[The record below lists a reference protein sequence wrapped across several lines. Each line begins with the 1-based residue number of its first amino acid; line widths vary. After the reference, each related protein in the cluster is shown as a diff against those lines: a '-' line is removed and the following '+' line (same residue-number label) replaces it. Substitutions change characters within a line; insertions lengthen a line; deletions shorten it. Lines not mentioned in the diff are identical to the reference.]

1 MTVKRKVAG
10 LVAAISAIGIIEKTS
25 NDSSWWS
32 SLSGVRIGRA
42 AIAVFLVAVDYKW
55 TLSGQLSDEKL
66 DQLRSQVRKI
76 TWF

>member
-42 AIAVFLVAVDYKW
+42 AIAVTCHLVINFC
-55 TLSGQLSDEKL
+55 LN
-66 DQLRSQVRKI
+66 I
-76 TWF
+76 